1 MNITLSHE
9 EISTAISRY
18 IGRDIERLDI
28 SVGRKGNNRATATVT
43 LQEPNL
49 DNTQMSPARNTI
61 TAEYLEEGFR
71 L

>member
-43 LQEPNL
+43 LQEPSL
-49 DNTQMSPARNTI
+49 VNTHIPDAVPTVTR
-61 TAEYLEEGFR
+61 EYTEESWR

>member
-18 IGRDIERLDI
+18 IGRNIERLDI

-43 LQEPNL
+43 LQEATLINP
-49 DNTQMSPARNTI
+49 QVPPAAQAIPREF
-61 TAEYLEEGFR
+61 AEEGFR